1 MTMGNMSMPERPV
14 AIAPAPTSKD
24 SRLPIAPESMQYA
37 CQTCTR
43 RKVKCDKLSPV
54 CSTCAKSK
62 LECSYQAP
70 PPRKRKRRLS
80 VGPNE
85 KLARYE
91 RMLQQHG
98 LLAVTESP
106 ENGGTDAEQA
116 QTAAAQPTQ
125 WNEASRVGRLVS
137 GDGTTRYIDSNLWRN
152 LGEEEMT
159 RFADEAENDEEEEV
173 TGNVSEEHL
182 LRCDPFSAA
191 FLGTTRSLRHCHP
204 SAADAMT
211 LWRIHTQNVE
221 PICKVLHVPT
231 VSSMIEAT
239 SAHPHF
245 ASRSDECLLFAIYHF
260 AIVSMDDE
268 DCQKMFNQS
277 RASLRARYHNALK
290 QALVNAAFLK
300 TTQTPVLQAF
310 LLYLLSSRHQNDPHT
325 LWMLTGSAV
334 RIAQRMG
341 LHRDG
346 EALGLPPFEV
356 EVRRRIFYQLIPLD
370 GYASQISG
378 TGITV
383 DPGSWDS
390 KQPLNIND
398 DQIWPGMTQKPEEQ
412 KGATEMIFFLAR
424 AEMGA
429 WYMKSFDGKKLP
441 PLYKSFSWHG
451 CDKNCPEMVD
461 EMEGIIETK
470 YLRYCDI
477 LNPIHTLLLGM
488 VRSAANA
495 ARLRMKLPVLR
506 NETATDEDRREACTL
521 ASRII
526 DTDSASHAN
535 PSLKRF
541 MWHIKAFFQ
550 WDALICMLI
559 SMTKRGLL
567 APTELEDAW
576 RRIETVYHNHAEIFE
591 RNRMLVA
598 AVARITLKAWNAN
611 PPAFAMAGEPFFIE
625 DLRKVYAKC
634 EGKRRRP
641 AGKSTTAAE
650 GTESAT
656 PAEPSPR
663 GVSSSLEQNA
673 YGMDLGLE
681 NDFTFDS
688 SDWMFWDKLITDF
701 RNAPDDHF
709 GDFSQ

>member
-1 MTMGNMSMPERPV
+1 
-14 AIAPAPTSKD
+14 
-24 SRLPIAPESMQYA
+24 
-37 CQTCTR
+37 
-43 RKVKCDKLSPV
+43 
-54 CSTCAKSK
+54 
-62 LECSYQAP
+62 
-70 PPRKRKRRLS
+70 
-80 VGPNE
+80 
-85 KLARYE
+85 
-91 RMLQQHG
+91 
-98 LLAVTESP
+98 
-106 ENGGTDAEQA
+106 
-116 QTAAAQPTQ
+116 
-125 WNEASRVGRLVS
+125 
-137 GDGTTRYIDSNLWRN
+137 
-152 LGEEEMT
+152 
-159 RFADEAENDEEEEV
+159 
-173 TGNVSEEHL
+173 
-182 LRCDPFSAA
+182 
-191 FLGTTRSLRHCHP
+191 
-204 SAADAMT
+204 
-211 LWRIHTQNVE
+211 
-221 PICKVLHVPT
+221 
-231 VSSMIEAT
+231 
-239 SAHPHF
+239 
-245 ASRSDECLLFAIYHF
+245 
-260 AIVSMDDE
+260 
-268 DCQKMFNQS
+268 
-277 RASLRARYHNALK
+277 
-290 QALVNAAFLK
+290 
-300 TTQTPVLQAF
+300 
-310 LLYLLSSRHQNDPHT
+310 
-325 LWMLTGSAV
+325 
-334 RIAQRMG
+334 
-341 LHRDG
+341 
-346 EALGLPPFEV
+346 
-356 EVRRRIFYQLIPLD
+356 
-370 GYASQISG
+370 
-378 TGITV
+378 
-383 DPGSWDS
+383 
-390 KQPLNIND
+390 
-398 DQIWPGMTQKPEEQ
+398 MTQKPEEQ

-495 ARLRMKLPVLR
+495 ARLRMKLPILR

-641 AGKSTTAAE
+641 AGKSTTAVE

-663 GVSSSLEQNA
+663 GDFSSLEQNA